1 MLKKFDFV
9 IIGGGIVGLTI
20 AESLL
25 KKNKQA
31 KIAIFEKENKL
42 ALHSSGRNSGVLHAG
57 FYYTA
62 DSLKAKFTR
71 DGNFEMKKFCSDNKL
86 RINYSKKVVVAKN
99 KSEDSTIYELYNRG
113 IKNNVEVKIIDKKE
127 LKKIDNNVK
136 TYDVSLYSPNTATV
150 DPVEVCAKLE
160 HNLSEKGVS
169 FFKNTPFISR
179 KNNNSFI
186 SSGGRIFQY
195 EKLINCA
202 GLYADKIAKQY
213 GFSKNMSIVPF
224 KGIYLKYTG
233 KNPPVKVNVYPVPN
247 LKNPFLGVHYT
258 ITVNN
263 EVKIGPTSIPAF
275 WRENYTGFDN
285 FDFKE
290 LINVLSVEGKLFIK
304 NSFGF
309 RSLAIQEI
317 KKYNRKHFVNL
328 ASSMVYNFDSKGFNK
343 WIKPGI
349 RAQLLNHENNELV
362 MDFVVQGDNVTTH
375 VLNAVSPAFTCS
387 FPFSNYITD
396 KYILNEK

>member
-71 DGNFEMKKFCSDNKL
+71 DGNFAMKKFCIDNKL
-86 RINYSKKVVVAKN
+86 KLNYSKKVVVAKN
-99 KSEDSTIYELYNRG
+99 KDEDSTIYELYDRG
-113 IKNNVEVKIIDKKE
+113 IKNNVDVKIINKNE
-127 LKKIDNNVK
+127 LKKIDDNVK

-150 DPVEVCAKLE
+150 DPVEICEKLE
-160 HNLSEKGVS
+160 FNLIQSGVV

-179 KNNNSFI
+179 RGSKSFL
-186 SSGGRIFQY
+186 SSENRVFHY
-195 EKLINCA
+195 EKLVNCA
-202 GLYADKIAKQY
+202 GLYADKIAKKFGY
-213 GFSKNMSIVPF
+213 SKRMSIVPF

-233 KNPPVKVNVYPVPN
+233 KKPPVKVNVYPVPN

-275 WRENYTGFDN
+275 WRENYTGLKN
-285 FDFKE
+285 FKLNE
-290 LINVLSVEGKLFIK
+290 LVKILLVEGELFLK

-309 RSLAIQEI
+309 RSLAFDEI

-328 ASSMVYNFDSKGFNK
+328 ASSMVYNFDEKGFNK
-343 WIKPGI
+343 WIRPGI
-349 RAQLLNHENNELV
+349 RAQLLNHDNNELV
-362 MDFVVQGDNVTTH
+362 MDFVVQGDNETTH
-375 VLNAVSPAFTCS
+375 VLNAVSPAWTCS
-387 FPFSNYITD
+387 FPFADYIVN

>member
-1 MLKKFDFV
+1 MKNYDFV

-20 AESLL
+20 AENLI
-25 KKNKQA
+25 KKNKNA
-31 KIAIFEKENKL
+31 KIAIFEKENSL

-71 DGNFEMKKFCSDNKL
+71 DGNFAMKKFCVDNKL
-86 RINYSKKVVVAKN
+86 KLNYSQKVVVAKN
-99 KSEDSTIYELYNRG
+99 KDEDSTIYELYERG
-113 IKNNVEVKIIDKKE
+113 IKNNVDVKIINKNE
-127 LKKIDNNVK
+127 LKKIDDNVK

-150 DPVEVCAKLE
+150 DPVEICKKLE
-160 HNLSEKGVS
+160 LNLSQKGVI

-179 KNNNSFI
+179 KGSKSFL
-186 SSGGRIFQY
+186 SSENRIFHY

-202 GLYADKIAKQY
+202 GLYADKIAKKFGY
-213 GFSKNMSIVPF
+213 SKRMSIVPF

-233 KNPPVKVNVYPVPN
+233 KKPPVKVNVYPVPN

-275 WRENYTGFDN
+275 WRENYTGLKN
-285 FDFKE
+285 FKLNE
-290 LINVLSVEGKLFIK
+290 LVNILLVEGELFLK

-309 RSLAIQEI
+309 RSLAFDEI

-328 ASSMVYNFDSKGFNK
+328 ASSMVYNFDAKGFNK
-343 WIKPGI
+343 WIRPGI
-349 RAQLLNHENNELV
+349 RAQLLNHDNNELV
-362 MDFVVQGDNVTTH
+362 MDFVVQGDNETTH
-375 VLNAVSPAFTCS
+375 VLNAVSPAWTCS
-387 FPFSNYITD
+387 FPFADYIVD

>member
-1 MLKKFDFV
+1 MKKFDFA

-20 AESLL
+20 ADSLL
-25 KKNKQA
+25 KKNKQT
-31 KIAIFEKENKL
+31 KIAIFEKEDKL

-57 FYYTA
+57 FYYSA

-71 DGNFEMKKFCSDNKL
+71 DGNFAMKKFCVDNKL
-86 RINYSKKVVVAKN
+86 KINYSKKVVVAKN
-99 KSEDSTIYELYNRG
+99 KEEDSTIYELYNRG
-113 IKNNVEVKIIDKKE
+113 IKNNVDVKIIDKNE

-150 DPVEVCAKLE
+150 DPIEICKKLE
-160 HNLSEKGVS
+160 FNLSKKGVF
-169 FFKNTPFISR
+169 FFKKTPFITR
-179 KNNNSFI
+179 KGSKSFL
-186 SSGGRIFQY
+186 SSNGRLFYY

-202 GLYADKIAKQY
+202 GLYADKIAKQFGY
-213 GFSKNMSIVPF
+213 SKRMSIVPF

-233 KNPPVKVNVYPVPN
+233 NKPPVKVNVYPVPN

-258 ITVNN
+258 VTVNN

-275 WRENYTGFDN
+275 WRENYTGFKN
-285 FDFKE
+285 FKLNE
-290 LINVLSVEGKLFIK
+290 LIKILFVEGELFLK

-309 RSLAIQEI
+309 RNLAIQEI

-328 ASSMVYNFDSKGFNK
+328 ASSMVYNFDAKGFNK
-343 WIKPGI
+343 WIRPGI
-349 RAQLLNHENNELV
+349 RAQLLNHDTNELV
-362 MDFVVQGDNVTTH
+362 MDFVVQGDNETTH
-375 VLNAVSPAFTCS
+375 VLNAVSPAWTCS
-387 FPFSNYITD
+387 FPFADFIVN

>member
-1 MLKKFDFV
+1 MKKFDFA

-20 AESLL
+20 ADSLL
-25 KKNKQA
+25 KKNKQT
-31 KIAIFEKENKL
+31 KIAIFEKEDKL

-71 DGNFEMKKFCSDNKL
+71 DGNFAMKKFCVDNKL
-86 RINYSKKVVVAKN
+86 KINYSKKVVVAKN
-99 KSEDSTIYELYNRG
+99 KEEDSTIYELYNRG
-113 IKNNVEVKIIDKKE
+113 IKNNVDVKIIDKNE

-150 DPVEVCAKLE
+150 DPIEICKKLE
-160 HNLSEKGVS
+160 FNLSKKGVF
-169 FFKNTPFISR
+169 FFKKTPFITR
-179 KNNNSFI
+179 KGSKSFL
-186 SSGGRIFQY
+186 SSNGRLFYY

-202 GLYADKIAKQY
+202 GLYADKIAKQFGY
-213 GFSKNMSIVPF
+213 SKRMSIVPF

-233 KNPPVKVNVYPVPN
+233 NKPPVKVNVYPVPN

-258 ITVNN
+258 VTVNN

-275 WRENYTGFDN
+275 WRENYTGFKN
-285 FDFKE
+285 FKLNE
-290 LINVLSVEGKLFIK
+290 LIKILFVEGELFLK

-309 RSLAIQEI
+309 RNLAIQEI

-328 ASSMVYNFDSKGFNK
+328 ASSMVYDFDAKGFNK
-343 WIKPGI
+343 WIRPGI
-349 RAQLLNHENNELV
+349 RAQLLDHDSNELV
-362 MDFVVQGDNVTTH
+362 MDFVVQGDNETTH
-375 VLNAVSPAFTCS
+375 VLNAVSPAWTCS
-387 FPFSNYITD
+387 FPFADFIVN
-396 KYILNEK
+396 KYILNKK

>member
-1 MLKKFDFV
+1 MKKFDFA

-20 AESLL
+20 ADSLL

-31 KIAIFEKENKL
+31 KIAIFEKEDKL

-71 DGNFEMKKFCSDNKL
+71 DGNFAMKKFCVDNKL
-86 RINYSKKVVVAKN
+86 KINYSKKVVVAKN
-99 KSEDSTIYELYNRG
+99 KEEDSTIYELYNRG
-113 IKNNVEVKIIDKKE
+113 IKNNVDVKIIDKNE

-150 DPVEVCAKLE
+150 DPIEICKKLE
-160 HNLSEKGVS
+160 FNLSKKGVF
-169 FFKNTPFISR
+169 FFKKTPFISR
-179 KNNNSFI
+179 KGSKSFL
-186 SSGGRIFQY
+186 SSNGRLFYY

-202 GLYADKIAKQY
+202 GLYADKIAKQFGY
-213 GFSKNMSIVPF
+213 SKRMSIVPF

-233 KNPPVKVNVYPVPN
+233 NKPPVKVNVYPVPN

-258 ITVNN
+258 VTVNN

-275 WRENYTGFDN
+275 WRENYTGFKN
-285 FDFKE
+285 FKLNE
-290 LINVLSVEGKLFIK
+290 LIKILFVEGELFLK

-309 RSLAIQEI
+309 RNLAIQEI

-328 ASSMVYNFDSKGFNK
+328 ASSMVYDFDAQGFNK
-343 WIKPGI
+343 WIRPGI
-349 RAQLLNHENNELV
+349 RAQLLDHDSNELV
-362 MDFVVQGDNVTTH
+362 MDFVVQGDNETTH
-375 VLNAVSPAFTCS
+375 VLNAVSPAWTCS
-387 FPFSNYITD
+387 FPFADFIVN
-396 KYILNEK
+396 KYILNKK

>member
-1 MLKKFDFV
+1 MKKYDFA

-20 AESLL
+20 ADSLL
-25 KKNKQA
+25 KKNKQT
-31 KIAIFEKENKL
+31 KIAIFEKEDKL

-71 DGNFEMKKFCSDNKL
+71 DGNFAMKKFCVDNKL
-86 RINYSKKVVVAKN
+86 KINYSKKVVVAKN
-99 KSEDSTIYELYNRG
+99 KEEDSTIYELYNRG
-113 IKNNVEVKIIDKKE
+113 IKNNVDVKIIDKNE

-150 DPVEVCAKLE
+150 DPIEICKKLE
-160 HNLSEKGVS
+160 FNLSKKGVI
-169 FFKNTPFISR
+169 FFKNTPFIAR
-179 KNNNSFI
+179 KGSKSFL
-186 SSGGRIFQY
+186 SSNGRLFYY

-202 GLYADKIAKQY
+202 GLYADKIAKQFGY
-213 GFSKNMSIVPF
+213 SKRMSIVPF
-224 KGIYLKYTG
+224 KGIYLKYNG
-233 KNPPVKVNVYPVPN
+233 KKPPVKVNVYPVPN

-258 ITVNN
+258 VTVNN

-275 WRENYTGFDN
+275 WRENYTGFKN
-285 FDFKE
+285 FKLNE
-290 LINVLSVEGKLFIK
+290 LIKILFVEGELFLK

-309 RSLAIQEI
+309 RNLAIQEI

-328 ASSMVYNFDSKGFNK
+328 ASSMVYNFDAQGFNK
-343 WIKPGI
+343 WIRPGI
-349 RAQLLNHENNELV
+349 RAQLLDHDSNELV
-362 MDFVVQGDNVTTH
+362 MDFVVQGDNETTH
-375 VLNAVSPAFTCS
+375 VLNAVSPAWTCS
-387 FPFSNYITD
+387 FPFADFIVN